1 MNVYG
6 AMFDQRGA
14 SGAEGGRR
22 AQVSDRRDFNANFSG
37 TVTYNISTASSFRQ
51 FPKTD
56 SPNYFSVNQFALLLR
71 CIQMK
76 PCHLITS
83 VKTTS
88 PSASGYTSQTMTCA
102 MLCVSQQ
109 CFCLGQPSSGFSVS
123 TATRFLRW
131 AIPAGLNA
139 FFPSA
144 HQKSVHQ
151 VAAGILFLARL
162 FQKQGSEI
170 ALFLAALRWRVGN
183 VSRCSLLGVR
193 SSVPPSI
200 RHSSPMRN
208 PRC

>member
-37 TVTYNISTASSFRQ
+37 TDTYNISTASSFRQ

-88 PSASGYTSQTMTCA
+88 PSRFGVYESNHDMRNALCFSAMLLPGPTFVWIQCFHCNKVPALGNTCRFKRLFPKRTPKTCA
-102 MLCVSQQ
+102 SSCSRNSISRKAVSK
-109 CFCLGQPSSGFSVS
+109 
-123 TATRFLRW
+123 TRFRDR
-131 AIPAGLNA
+131 PVSGS
-139 FFPSA
+139 PS
-144 HQKSVHQ
+144 
-151 VAAGILFLARL
+151 LACWER
-162 FQKQGSEI
+162 F
-170 ALFLAALRWRVGN
+170 
-183 VSRCSLLGVR
+183 SLL
-193 SSVPPSI
+193 SSRGSFFGPS
-200 RHSSPMRN
+200 
-208 PRC
+208 